1 MPTFFRGGGGF
12 QAARL
17 GRHNMNNNA
26 ADNTSDH
33 LADNPY
39 DQPLAPAT
47 ASQKAAHQNLQAIA
61 QAAVDHLG
69 LEVLEVQM
77 QNMGGQPIVLIRIDR
92 LDEQPVTMSDL
103 TTASR
108 AAEAEF
114 DRLDPIA
121 SEYRLEF
128 ESPGAKRPLNTARHF
143 ERMVGLKARVRGE
156 GHAFTAPIKS
166 VDGNQVTFDVAGSD
180 VTLTV
185 GTFQGNLAEFPD
197 RHR

>member
-1 MPTFFRGGGGF
+1 
-12 QAARL
+12 
-17 GRHNMNNNA
+17 MNNNA

-47 ASQKAAHQNLQAIA
+47 AGQKEANHKLQAIA

-77 QNMGGQPIVLIRIDR
+77 QNMGGQPIVLVRIDR

-103 TTASR
+103 TKASR

-128 ESPGAKRPLNTARHF
+128 ESPGAKRP
-143 ERMVGLKARVRGE
+143 
-156 GHAFTAPIKS
+156 
-166 VDGNQVTFDVAGSD
+166 
-180 VTLTV
+180 
-185 GTFQGNLAEFPD
+185 
-197 RHR
+197 

>member
-1 MPTFFRGGGGF
+1 
-12 QAARL
+12 
-17 GRHNMNNNA
+17 MNNNA

-33 LADNPY
+33 LAENSADNSY
-39 DQPLAPAT
+39 DQPLTPAT
-47 ASQKAAHQNLQAIA
+47 AGQKETGHKLQAIA
-61 QAAVDHLG
+61 QAAVEHLG

-77 QNMGGQPIVLIRIDR
+77 QNMGGQPIVLVRIDR

-103 TTASR
+103 TKASR

-128 ESPGAKRPLNTARHF
+128 ESPGAKRPLITARHF

-156 GHAFTAPIKS
+156 GQAFTAPIKS
-166 VDGNQVTFDVAGSD
+166 IDGDQVTFEVTGGD
-180 VTLTV
+180 VTLKV